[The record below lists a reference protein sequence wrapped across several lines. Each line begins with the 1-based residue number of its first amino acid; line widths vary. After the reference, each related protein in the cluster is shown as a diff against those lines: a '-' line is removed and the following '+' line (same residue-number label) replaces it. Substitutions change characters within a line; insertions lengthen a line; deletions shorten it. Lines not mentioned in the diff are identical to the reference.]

1 MVSKVPFH
9 SRWTVSTISFSPAST
24 TRKSPCYQAPQTLLP
39 CPPHRIPPL
48 WKQNNR
54 SSIKQM
60 SRINHLTRIIKQ
72 TPPPCSWTKSTPSPW
87 FQRLVTSPKV
97 PHTYPKTGVAPVGQ
111 LNHQATAKSST
122 LHRGHPR
129 APAKPFPRPNTR
141 ARKTDVSLKADKQQ
155 LVLVPSSK
163 HQPESPLHPDHQT
176 ANSPSPSC
184 HVSKINQ
191 SCNQPPEKL
200 PSYDQKSPSPPP
212 PDCQSPEVPSWEDHR
227 SEDPTSEAEDIPSP
241 DPEPPEQDPPEAESL
256 ENQDETSQKST
267 PSVTNL
273 KHVIIIPSCDNQSYS
288 WATAFESPSEAQ
300 HSKTSHT
307 NLCPRETASPL
318 RCGEHP
324 MSKALGVTPSHPD
337 QKTRVALTPSPEE
350 QAEHLP
356 VPTTQASF
364 PMEVEC
370 WEMTSPKTDHQA
382 AVLRGQDQ
390 EALHLQDKALP
401 EGRDHLETSQV
412 NKVTSPRASHQAA
425 ARRGPDHGKASV
437 LSLDTEK
444 KTLSASSH
452 ETITQISLNYQ
463 ARDIVSLISQ
473 SKASVSTQT
482 ETCWK
487 TTSVEKDHQSTILD
501 QNGKTKPVRSA
512 TLQNTS
518 LPGFHQAPSPSR
530 GAHHLES
537 VPRPNTQPSF
547 PSSHIKLS
555 GGSVHHFTP
564 SPNTL
569 AHHKNQN
576 KAVSGSRNFRPN
588 HTPPIRLNNHKIPQ
602 ARPSYRT
609 RSLPI
614 PNHQN
619 EILMALDSN
628 HQGPARNGSQHQ
640 GHTVP
645 KKQGPRGFNYIKPYI
660 IEGGSVPAKI
670 VHAIINSIPQEQ
682 IKNDI
687 SKQIHLWRIG
697 NSPSHW
703 PGQFFSSNYLVC
715 LICVSWI
722 PYGCPH
728 VQKTKYPCV
737 IQLLAIPMLLPGSKQ
752 KLNVKFIFQVPQ
764 TIACN
769 IFSLPYTH
777 YCFQRPLN
785 RSPVFPT
792 SSHSDPVLSEAVKKK
807 WLHFIL
813 GKNHH
818 LRGETTIRSRQS
830 CIKEM
835 PRKRRRSNRE
845 GPKGLRQR
853 GN

>member
-1 MVSKVPFH
+1 MEVRRARIPLKVSP
-9 SRWTVSTISFSPAST
+9 VSTS
-24 TRKSPCYQAPQTLLP
+24 RKSPCYQAPQTLSP

-72 TPPPCSWTKSTPSPW
+72 TPPPCSWTKNTPSPW
-87 FQRLVTSPKV
+87 FQRLVTAPQV
-97 PHTYPKTGVAPVGQ
+97 PHTYPKTVVAPLGH
-111 LNHQATAKSST
+111 LHHQATAKSST

-129 APAKPFPRPNTR
+129 ASAKPFPRPTTR
-141 ARKTDVSLKADKQQ
+141 TRKTDVSLKADKQQ
-155 LVLVPSSK
+155 LVLGPSSK
-163 HQPESPLHPDHQT
+163 HQPESPLHPNHQT

-227 SEDPTSEAEDIPSP
+227 NEDPTSEAESDIPSP

-256 ENQDETSQKST
+256 ENQDETSQKSS

-288 WATAFESPSEAQ
+288 WATAFESPNEAQ

-307 NLCPRETASPL
+307 NLCPRETTSPL

-324 MSKALGVTPSHPD
+324 MSKALGVMPSHPD
-337 QKTRVALTPSPEE
+337 QRTRVALTPSPEE
-350 QAEHLP
+350 QAEHLLP

-401 EGRDHLETSQV
+401 EGLDHLETSQV
-412 NKVTSPRASHQAA
+412 NKVTSPRTSHQAA

-437 LSLDTEK
+437 LAPLDTEK

-452 ETITQISLNYQ
+452 ETITQISLNHQ
-463 ARDIVSLISQ
+463 ARDIVTLISQ

-501 QNGKTKPVRSA
+501 QN
-512 TLQNTS
+512 
-518 LPGFHQAPSPSR
+518 
-530 GAHHLES
+530 
-537 VPRPNTQPSF
+537 
-547 PSSHIKLS
+547 
-555 GGSVHHFTP
+555 
-564 SPNTL
+564 
-569 AHHKNQN
+569 
-576 KAVSGSRNFRPN
+576 
-588 HTPPIRLNNHKIPQ
+588 
-602 ARPSYRT
+602 
-609 RSLPI
+609 
-614 PNHQN
+614 
-619 EILMALDSN
+619 
-628 HQGPARNGSQHQ
+628 
-640 GHTVP
+640 
-645 KKQGPRGFNYIKPYI
+645 
-660 IEGGSVPAKI
+660 
-670 VHAIINSIPQEQ
+670 
-682 IKNDI
+682 
-687 SKQIHLWRIG
+687 
-697 NSPSHW
+697 
-703 PGQFFSSNYLVC
+703 
-715 LICVSWI
+715 
-722 PYGCPH
+722 
-728 VQKTKYPCV
+728 
-737 IQLLAIPMLLPGSKQ
+737 
-752 KLNVKFIFQVPQ
+752 
-764 TIACN
+764 
-769 IFSLPYTH
+769 
-777 YCFQRPLN
+777 
-785 RSPVFPT
+785 
-792 SSHSDPVLSEAVKKK
+792 DPVLSEAAKKK

-818 LRGETTIRSRQS
+818 LRGETTIRSRQP